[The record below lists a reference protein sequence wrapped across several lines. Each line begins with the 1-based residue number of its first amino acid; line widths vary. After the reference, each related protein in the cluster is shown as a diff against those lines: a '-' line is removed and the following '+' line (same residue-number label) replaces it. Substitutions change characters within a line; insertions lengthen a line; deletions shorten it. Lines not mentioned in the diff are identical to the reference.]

1 MLAHSYIISIGAV
14 FLGTWPD
21 DYQEQISGTS
31 CIVCAEGRPDEHG
44 PRIRFYSSATAD
56 GYLHLHCVQRGYV
69 VVIWRGRHVVEP
81 TDLSDQEAAAFWF
94 DMVRVSRAMHQV
106 YRPLK
111 MNYQLLGNRI
121 AHLHWIL
128 APRFLDDIAP
138 GDPLPGSGYHA
149 FPEDEVRREVAAL
162 REALAQM

>member
-1 MLAHSYIISIGAV
+1 LR
-14 FLGTWPD
+14 TWPV
-21 DYQEQISGTS
+21 DYQEQLSGTN
-31 CIVCAEGRPDEHG
+31 CILCAEGRPEENG

-56 GYLHLHCVQRGYV
+56 GYLHRHGVQRGYV

-81 TDLSDQEAAAFWF
+81 TDLLDVEATAFWF
-94 DMVRVSRAMHQV
+94 DMVQVSRAMQEV

-128 APRFLDDIAP
+128 APRFFDDVAP
-138 GDPLPGSGYHA
+138 GDPLPGSGYRL
-149 FPEDEVRREVAAL
+149 FPEDEVRRDVAAL
-162 REALAQM
+162 RKALEQMT